1 MRRRL
6 ASLEELGWVFRWAD
20 WVGSRGGG
28 GGRGWSWCGLRGRG
42 SVEADDLC
50 GCC

>member
-28 GGRGWSWCGLRGRG
+28 GGEGGVGVG
-42 SVEADDLC
+42 YVGA
-50 GCC
+50 GV

>member
-28 GGRGWSWCGLRGRG
+28 ARVELVWVTWARECRGR
-42 SVEADDLC
+42 
-50 GCC
+50 